1 MWTAILGY
9 TVVFV
14 FGGILGILGLC
25 AAQSGA
31 RSYELFKLGQMG
43 DAIRLVLKWDDKPE
57 DMLFPR
63 KKLQDALKED

>member
-1 MWTAILGY
+1 MWAILRY
-9 TVVFV
+9 AVF
-14 FGGILGILGLC
+14 FIGGAFTGMIALC
-25 AAQSGA
+25 AVQSGA